1 MHFVL
6 QEFRLLALVN
16 GYNATWTGIL
26 KKKLRHDSQCN
37 VVIAGNLLESMLA
50 VEVTSHAQAP
60 QASNLA

>member
-1 MHFVL
+1 MDCEDICL
-6 QEFRLLALVN
+6 KLI
-16 GYNATWTGIL
+16 NANL
-26 KKKLRHDSQCN
+26 DRHSKKKLRHDSQCN

>member
-37 VVIAGNLLESMLA
+37 VVIAGNL
-50 VEVTSHAQAP
+50 H
-60 QASNLA
+60 

>member
-50 VEVTSHAQAP
+50 VEVTSHAKTP